1 MLWAVLDKAGW
12 PLTATPR
19 EKATVVAQWTQ
30 TPQRD
35 RLRVLLT
42 RYQFLFKNM
51 LKTWRS
57 VSQGQEEGSA
67 QIRHRKQKSALK
79 PARAPPRLAMLPQWA
94 ACGHKPQAWP
104 SRGLVRVA
112 RQGRGLDLASWRRSG
127 GMGEQERKRPA
138 LKGRGAGEPQAPGS
152 RSVLAGSL
160 LLAPPPAVG
169 RGRRGGDILSIHL
182 DHSLATKARTD
193 GHLVQVK
200 PEHLHE
206 GLGWVSN
213 LSRVRG
219 HDAGPRWRGERRG
232 PPAGEQG
239 SAPAGVPRGRAQ
251 PCWLTSLARWLQR
264 EAEWRQA
271 LP

>member
-1 MLWAVLDKAGW
+1 M
-12 PLTATPR
+12 
-19 EKATVVAQWTQ
+19 
-30 TPQRD
+30 
-35 RLRVLLT
+35 LLT

-57 VSQGQEEGSA
+57 VSQDQEEGSA

-79 PARAPPRLAMLPQWA
+79 QHACPPARPCCPSGQRVGTSPRPGPRGARSAWRGKDTAWTWPRGGGAGGWENRNARGRPWRGGGTSGTRLPLRPGWVA
-94 ACGHKPQAWP
+94 AV
-104 SRGLVRVA
+104 ST
-112 RQGRGLDLASWRRSG
+112 STSG
-127 GMGEQERKRPA
+127 GQGPE
-138 LKGRGAGEPQAPGS
+138 GR
-152 RSVLAGSL
+152 
-160 LLAPPPAVG
+160 
-169 RGRRGGDILSIHL
+169 DILSIHL

-200 PEHLHE
+200 PEHQHE

-219 HDAGPRWRGERRG
+219 HDAGPRWRGEGRG

-239 SAPAGVPRGRAQ
+239 SAPAGVPKGRAQ
-251 PCWLTSLARWLQR
+251 PCWLTSLARRLQR